1 MRIIFQWGRRVLV
14 LGISLVFLGVIV
26 GIHEEK
32 QDEEL
37 MIKFLEGVSADVYGN
52 IAEFPEGFEVK
63 KFTREYFM
71 GKYYYSLDISY
82 KNLRY
87 QGEFTSLRNV
97 NFMKREVQKEKRIYT
112 IRDLNV
118 QLFIA
123 GMIISIV
130 AALIFLM
137 RYHCRRDLYFKKRL

>member
-1 MRIIFQWGRRVLV
+1 MRIIFQWGRRVLL
-14 LGISLVFLGVIV
+14 LGISLVFLSVIV

-52 IAEFPEGFEVK
+52 IAEFPEGFEAK

-71 GKYYYSLDISY
+71 GRYYYSLDIAY

-87 QGEFTSLRNV
+87 QGEFTSSRNV

-112 IRDLNV
+112 IQDLNV